1 MATKIAKTGIRREKG
16 FLYYLDK
23 RGNVSR
29 APMARGGGKPG
40 RGKPTMIA
48 KVGVKREDGWLYFI
62 DRDGDVSRTRM
73 ARRGSFKFA
82 SSSRK
87 LRTRRSW

>member
-1 MATKIAKTGIRREKG
+1 MATKIAKTRIRRQKG

-48 KVGVKREDGWLYFI
+48 KVGVKRDGKIKAIRLQI
-62 DRDGDVSRTRM
+62 LADGGPTP
-73 ARRGSFKFA
+73 A
-82 SSSRK
+82 
-87 LRTRRSW
+87 